1 MLYEVVCTKH
11 KTIRIGREEY
21 LHEWVKDKF
30 LKLNHQNLQYM
41 MKQMQRITSKILNI
55 KAYLITAL
63 YNAPD
68 AMNHFYQQKVNY
80 DILRGG
86 WKEKGIV

>member
-1 MLYEVVCTKH
+1 
-11 KTIRIGREEY
+11 
-21 LHEWVKDKF
+21 
-30 LKLNHQNLQYM
+30 
-41 MKQMQRITSKILNI
+41 MQRITSKILNI

-86 WKEKGIV
+86 WKEKGIVQRQQGFYKRETLFLQIKDKNSVFIQRDFCFFHGTEKILIC